1 MPYLIP
7 LSPFS
12 SFKSGREIEGNSD
25 ETGTLPSSGLLKPL
39 KLAELKGC
47 DWLTCGTREEFFK
60 PSFIPNVSAVKEG
73 KLTGVSGVRTGWSL
87 SGDLTTCRSTELE
100 CSEKGGEALDDEHSP
115 MEFCSDFGL
124 SFIIK
129 ESALKLERNGN

>member
-12 SFKSGREIEGNSD
+12 SFKSGREIEGNSE

-47 DWLTCGTREEFFK
+47 DWFTGGTKEEFFK

-87 SGDLTTCRSTELE
+87 SGDLTTCKSAELE
-100 CSEKGGEALDDEHSP
+100 CSEKGGEAFVDELSP
-115 MEFCSDFGL
+115 TLLCSDLGL
-124 SFIIK
+124 SFIK
-129 ESALKLERNGN
+129 NESVLKLERNGN